1 MLTNTPQIL
10 AAFFGRDARIE
21 LSYRLAFVLNFT
33 GVIFSV
39 LSFFFISKLI
49 SPDSQIGDYEG
60 IPYFTWVLPGIALS
74 NYFTL
79 GLGGFAA
86 SLREAQ
92 TTGTLEAMIM
102 TPTPLSTI
110 VVGSALW
117 SYFFTTVRV
126 LFYLFLGILLGARFP
141 DANFLA
147 AFLML
152 LLSVIAFGSIG
163 IISASVIM
171 VIKRGNPITSFMGNI
186 AVLVSGIWYPIDKL
200 PEWLRPFGLLLPL
213 RYAVDGVRG
222 ALFAG
227 KSLADM
233 PFELGGILFFCLLLV
248 PISLWIFRYAVTI
261 ARQDGT
267 LTHY

>member
-1 MLTNTPQIL
+1 MLFINTPQIL

-39 LSFFFISKLI
+39 LSFYFISRLVDPN
-49 SPDSQIGDYEG
+49 SSLDGYDTD
-60 IPYFTWVLPGIALS
+60 YFTWILPGIALS

-79 GLGGFAA
+79 GLGGFAS

-110 VVGSALW
+110 IVGSALW
-117 SYFFTTVRV
+117 NYFFTTIRV
-126 LFYLFLGILLGARFP
+126 LFYLFLGMLLGARFP
-141 DANFLA
+141 NANLFTSVVI
-147 AFLML
+147 L
-152 LLSVIAFGSIG
+152 LLSVIAFASIG
-163 IISASVIM
+163 IIAASLIM
-171 VIKRGNPITSFMGNI
+171 VIKRGNPISAFLGNI
-186 AVLVSGIWYPIDKL
+186 AILVSGVWYPVDTL
-200 PEWLRPFGLLLPL
+200 PVWLRPVGLFLPL
-213 RYAVDGVRG
+213 RYATDGIRG
-222 ALFAG
+222 ALLDG
-227 KSLADM
+227 KTLGQM
-233 PFELGGILFFCLLLV
+233 PFEVGGIVLFCVVLV
-248 PISLWIFRYAVTI
+248 PVSLWIFRYAVTI